1 MAAESNTPA
10 DIEVWIEKVINSCET
25 LRHCINAER
34 LVRLYVKKLQDE
46 GMPYY
51 QYIFIRDKLEA
62 ASDRARN
69 NLVLKK

>member
-10 DIEVWIEKVINSCET
+10 DIEIWIEKVINSCET

-34 LVRLYVKKLQDE
+34 LVRLYVKRLQDE

-62 ASDRARN
+62 ASDLARS
-69 NLVLKK
+69 NLILKK